1 MNEIRKGLTWDR
13 FLGYTLIM
21 LIMAVISIIDNF
33 LFTRFDSTPDKF
45 HSIASGVPGIF
56 ILFCIAL
63 TGLVLTD
70 LMPIKFPSVIW
81 ITLAG
86 ILAGMPYTPVGPF
99 VVKYVSQVEM
109 LPLTTPVL
117 AYAGISMGRDLAAF
131 RKVGWR
137 GVLVSAVVIT
147 GTFVGAAIVAEIVLR
162 MQGIIH

>member
-1 MNEIRKGLTWDR
+1 MNEMKRTITMDH
-13 FLGYTLIM
+13 FLEYTLIM
-21 LIMAVISIIDNF
+21 LIMAAISMIDNV
-33 LFTRFDSTPDKF
+33 LFTRFDTTPDKF
-45 HSIASGVPGIF
+45 HSIISGIPGIF

-63 TGLVLTD
+63 AGLVLTD
-70 LMPIKFPSVIW
+70 LMPVKFPSVIW
-81 ITLAG
+81 ITLVG
-86 ILAGMPYTPVGPF
+86 ILAGMPYSPVGPF

-109 LPLTTPVL
+109 LPLATPVL
-117 AYAGISMGRDLAAF
+117 ADAGSSMGRDLAAF